1 MKKYIF
7 LLFFISIV
15 SAEPIISNISIS
27 PQEPFLGDKITVNFN
42 CLEENQTIQKVQVMF
57 LSPIEIPNSSINLQK
72 SNDYYFYLN
81 LTYPYTGKYKF
92 QIYCESDALTNNS
105 TQTIFEFNVFNLS
118 AYIEAIKPGKIYEE
132 DEVKIFLR
140 LKKND
145 IELNASSNIN
155 FQVLLDEKPVSF
167 STPIY
172 FDLSKGWVLSFY
184 SPLGEHKIKIIAT
197 IDNKNLEIEKSI
209 NVEKSIDIYF
219 LNIDKTEVLPNDFIS
234 MKFFAKERDYKIDNS
249 SLSIMLYFDS
259 NSTPFNYS
267 LSDSLEGT
275 LIDIRFKAPDAN
287 IGDHTLKVKTKY
299 KNREFQ
305 HETKIYYPLKIEG
318 SFLGET
324 GSLYNGKIKFKN
336 NNFERLFSTNSSGY
350 FFGTLPKGKYNI
362 EIELKDYP
370 NYPGIK
376 LILNNTEINYFE
388 NLLKFDIL
396 KDINIDGLGIGGA
409 YYIKPGIDFSD
420 AYLEIVYDQRKIPNE
435 NNIIV
440 YKCDDW
446 NFVKNKCNINLQE
459 IEAYVDKDKN
469 IAKID
474 IKDFSTFII
483 AYRKKLSLN
492 LIQEKIKY
500 NLKDTAS
507 VSGYIQD
514 EDGNY
519 IQDANVNI
527 KILNTGI
534 EGLTKTDKNGYF
546 SQQFLV
552 PEKEGIFKIEVKVSK
567 DQFIEDIKSIEINV
581 TKSRKLVLF
590 IDDSFKVYSGENIT
604 LPLKIINTGQADISN
619 FFVNISGLPQDFKII
634 INQDDEIKS
643 GEEKDI
649 PIQIF
654 IPSYINQTN
663 YLLKI
668 QLNYDGNLA
677 EKQILLSVEEKPKL
691 KTMPTAKLI
700 IPKIDSSVLYTFI
713 ICVSIIFIAYI
724 LKKNKPRKEKDN
736 LLKQIKNEIIK
747 NNLN

>member
-446 NFVKNKCNINLQE
+446 NFVKNKCNTNLQE